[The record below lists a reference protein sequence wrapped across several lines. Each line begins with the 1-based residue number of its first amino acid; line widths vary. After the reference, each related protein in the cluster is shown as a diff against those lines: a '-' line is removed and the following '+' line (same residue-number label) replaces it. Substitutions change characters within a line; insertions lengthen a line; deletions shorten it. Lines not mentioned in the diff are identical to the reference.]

1 MEAALKGVLKRL
13 DPKVLETQIQDEGG
27 ISGLLKGKKARY
39 WDVYERLYSEISD
52 QAENDFHELFSREFS
67 RAYKQQLD
75 RLKK

>member
-1 MEAALKGVLKRL
+1 MARL
-13 DPKVLETQIQDEGG
+13 DPKVLETQIQTEGG
-27 ISGLLKGKKARY
+27 IAGLLKGKKARY